1 MKKYIVFSFSQNK
14 KLAAQLASDLGCE
27 LGVVSAT
34 TFADGEVL
42 VKSLSDVKGKDA
54 IVIESTFK
62 NVHERLFEFMLLLDS
77 IYRSGANSIKL
88 FIPYFGY
95 SRQERVSYFNEP
107 VSAEVISK
115 IIETAHYD
123 EIYAFD
129 LHHTDIS
136 KFFERPLVN
145 LPTSDLFVEYYG
157 NIIKDN
163 NLDKSDFVV
172 ISPDH
177 GANQRAD
184 NVAAGLGVNKIIL
197 DKVRPAPN
205 KAEHLALKGDVKG
218 KTCIIIDDIVDTGG
232 TIASAAKLLYS
243 HGATSVL
250 LGASHAIFSGNC
262 YQKLKNAKIKDIAVT
277 DSIEK
282 KLPRSVKVLSLAKL
296 IKKVI

>member
-1 MKKYIVFSFSQNK
+1 MKNYIVFSFSQNK
-14 KLAAQLASDLGCE
+14 KLAAKLASGLGCE
-27 LGVVSAT
+27 LGEISAT

-42 VKSLSDVKGKDA
+42 VKAISDVKDKDA
-54 IVIESTFK
+54 IVIESTF
-62 NVHERLFEFMLLLDS
+62 NRVHERLFEFMLLLDS
-77 IYRSGANSIKL
+77 IHRSGARSIKL
-88 FIPYFGY
+88 FIPYYGY

-123 EIYAFD
+123 DIYAFD
-129 LHHTDIS
+129 LHHTDVS
-136 KFFERPLVN
+136 KFFSKPLIN

-157 NIIKDN
+157 NIIKDTN
-163 NLDKSDFVV
+163 IDKKDVVV

-184 NVAAGLGVNKIIL
+184 NVAAGLGVDKIIL
-197 DKVRPAPN
+197 DKVRPEPN
-205 KAEHLALKGDVKG
+205 KAEHLALRGDVKG

-232 TIASAAKLLYS
+232 TIASAARLLYS
-243 HGATSVL
+243 HGATAVY
-250 LGASHAIFSGNC
+250 LGASHAVFSGHC
-262 YQKLKNAKIKDIAVT
+262 YTKLKEANIKDIVVT

-282 KLPRSVKVLSLAKL
+282 KLPRAVKVLSLDKL